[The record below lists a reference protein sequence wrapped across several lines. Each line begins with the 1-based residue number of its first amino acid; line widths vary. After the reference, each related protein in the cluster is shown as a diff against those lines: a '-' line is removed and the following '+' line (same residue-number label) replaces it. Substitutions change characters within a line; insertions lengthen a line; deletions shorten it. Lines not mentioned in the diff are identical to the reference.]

1 MKTAIQFPIIP
12 SAFRLNELNDI
23 NCNEFFERKQDWEI
37 VLPEQ
42 YYKITTN
49 NVRLI
54 QVFLN
59 ESDLFI

>member
-23 NCNEFFERKQDWEI
+23 NAMNFLSGNKTERSFYQSSTT
-37 VLPEQ
+37 
-42 YYKITTN
+42 KITTN